1 MFMHIFSY
9 LTLIIFHF
17 VDHTP
22 LAELTCSCP
31 EQMFIIKNLNEDHK
45 VSEVSII

>member
-22 LAELTCSCP
+22 LACSCP